1 MTKMMH
7 NSSAA
12 RLRRMLSARIGGVVT
27 LKHHSLIAAFS
38 LVEVMLAS
46 ALTMVLMFGALYGT
60 TESYE
65 VVRAGDRRVHTHVAA
80 RRSLDRLLKDC
91 RYAMDVSVSGSQQSG
106 WSIVVN
112 TTGSINP
119 EVLSYTWDPNTDVL
133 TVTDGTTTDVVMDN
147 LSIMQVGTETVDIEG
162 QPTVTRISVKWNLRV
177 NAGYEAGLPSTSPYD
192 VQVGGASWVRR
203 HVPSY

>member
-1 MTKMMH
+1 MMH

-12 RLRRMLSARIGGVVT
+12 RLRRMLSARVGGVRPIMGHAPT
-27 LKHHSLIAAFS
+27 SAFS

-91 RYAMDVSVSGSQQSG
+91 RYAMDVSVSGSAQSG
-106 WSIVVN
+106 WNIVVN

-119 EVLSYTWDPNTDVL
+119 EVLNYSWDPNTDVL
-133 TVTDGTTTDVVMDN
+133 TVTDGTTTDVVMEN
-147 LSIMQVGTETVDIEG
+147 LSIMLVETEAIDIGG
-162 QPTVTRISVKWNLRV
+162 QPTVTRISVKWNLHV

>member
-27 LKHHSLIAAFS
+27 LKHHSLTAAFS

-91 RYAMDVSVSGSQQSG
+91 RYAMDVSVSGSRQSG

-147 LSIMQVGTETVDIEG
+147 LSIMQVETETVDIGG

-192 VQVGGASWVRR
+192 VQVGGTSWVRR